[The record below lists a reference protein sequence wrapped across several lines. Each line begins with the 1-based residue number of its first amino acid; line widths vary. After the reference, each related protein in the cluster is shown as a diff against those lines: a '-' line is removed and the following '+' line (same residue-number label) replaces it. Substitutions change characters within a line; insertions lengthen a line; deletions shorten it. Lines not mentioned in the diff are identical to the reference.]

1 MNAAE
6 LNRLM
11 RFYAEWAGLPPDTL
25 IALAMKESSY
35 NPVTGTFRNICNFV
49 RACGLFQLRPN
60 AITDIQRVF
69 GMNINPLDPV
79 QAIVG
84 AAALTVINTGYL
96 QNKLGRQP
104 TLGALIAAFNG
115 GWTAGLR
122 LENRQSIPAE
132 TQTYLALFPRNYS
145 IASTVV

>member
-1 MNAAE
+1 MNPQE

-11 RFYAEWAGLPPDTL
+11 RFYAGWAGLPPDTL

-35 NPVTGTFRNICNFV
+35 NPVTGAFRNVCNFV

-60 AITDIQRVF
+60 VIADIRRVF
-69 GMNINPLDPV
+69 GMNIDPLDPV

-104 TLGALIAAFNG
+104 TLGALVAAYNG
-115 GWTAGLR
+115 GWQAGYR
-122 LENRQSIPAE
+122 LETGQSLPTE
-132 TQTYLALFPRNYS
+132 TRTYLAAFPGNYTL
-145 IASTVV
+145 ASYA